1 MSTPRC
7 SVANA
12 AKRKGTAY
20 ESAVVAFLQGRGI
33 PARRVAQ
40 TGQLD
45 TGDIHG
51 IDPFAGQC
59 KAYRNL
65 TDAIRDGVAGANVQA
80 PRAGQPYGVAFI
92 KRPGKAIADGY
103 AVMDLA
109 TFAKLLS
116 THREDAELA
125 ARYRDLQH

>member
-1 MSTPRC
+1 M
-7 SVANA
+7 ANA

-20 ESAVVAFLQGRGI
+20 ESAVVKYLQGHGI

-59 KAYRNL
+59 KAYRNMA
-65 TDAIRDGVAGANVQA
+65 DALRDGVAGANAQA

-92 KRPGKAIADGY
+92 KRPGKPIADGY

-109 TFAKLLS
+109 TFARMF
-116 THREDAELA
+116 TDMRGAVELT
-125 ARYRDLQH
+125 D

>member
-1 MSTPRC
+1 M
-7 SVANA
+7 ANA

-20 ESAVVAFLQGRGI
+20 ESAVVKYLQEHGI

-59 KAYRNL
+59 KAYRNMA
-65 TDAIRDGVAGANVQA
+65 DALRDGVAGANVQA

-92 KRPGKAIADGY
+92 KRPGKPIADGY

-109 TFAKLLS
+109 TFATLLS
-116 THREDAELA
+116 YLQTETPTAAFLDA
-125 ARYRDLQH
+125 